1 MAHGHAGE
9 LRMDGP
15 GLDVRVAASQRQAI
29 TLVLT
34 EADRARLLGA
44 LQQGKP
50 SAIDIHVQ
58 CRSGRDQP
66 AALSMWV
73 RSSEG
78 HEGRLLRQFVPGESS
93 FRVQLLAQH
102 TLTFTAGAYLLSL
115 EGGLKDARVHMTM
128 THSTLGGP
136 GLGGGWM
143 AETAEQAR
151 DRLLAE
157 NRELQLL
164 VEKQKEFILI
174 LKRKYLEKGDALLDA
189 ENEVLQQKAK
199 RAKFII
205 NTWRM
210 KTVVP
215 AFQSWRTYTKER
227 KARKKELLG
236 KVVNRLANSQLWR
249 AWRVWVQLVE
259 GQKVGGLK
267 AALAAEKGKRAR
279 AVINAWRM
287 RSMTPV
293 FIAWRKWA
301 KEYRE
306 HRRVLMGKIVA
317 RMHNAGLWQAFRHW
331 SKIIESGKVRMLQ
344 ARLDAMQSTERK
356 KRIAAFLAKWRDK
369 TLVPK
374 FQAWR
379 RYAHENRGHK
389 KRLLGK
395 VVLRLGNAKLWAA
408 WRQWRRGIEDDKVSS
423 LKAQLNKHRAARAQA
438 LISMWRMRSLTPVF
452 KAWATHVKSQRG
464 RKKALMGKV
473 VLRMQ
478 NAKLW
483 AAWRQWSR
491 TAEAMRVASLQQ
503 NMAAGLHAQKKRRI
517 QALMARWQKGSLQGT
532 FRAWR
537 TWSRERKARK
547 RELLGKVVRRM
558 GSSKLWAG
566 FRQWKKYVEGERVA
580 DMRDK
585 IRSELMATMAL
596 SGGASRGGGGGAD
609 YQTLLAKYRS
619 LKHKKLTLEASYD
632 HLFKFLQRFRVQ
644 IARAI
649 EEEVHRLTAHC
660 KCDVCQTKK
669 KMLTQSGINEWLFTF
684 DRELVKFKYPA

>member
-1 MAHGHAGE
+1 
-9 LRMDGP
+9 MDTP
-15 GLDVRVAASQRQAI
+15 GLDVRVGASQRQSI
-29 TLVLT
+29 TLVVT
-34 EADRARLLGA
+34 EQDRARLLGA
-44 LQQGKP
+44 LQAGKH

-58 CRSGRDQP
+58 CRSGREQP
-66 AALSMWV
+66 ASLSMWV

-78 HEGRLLRQFVPGESS
+78 NEGRLLRQFVPGESN

-102 TLTFTAGAYLLSL
+102 TMTFTAGFYLLSV
-115 EGGLKDARVHMTM
+115 EGGSKDSRVHLSMS
-128 THSTLGGP
+128 HSTVGGP
-136 GLGGGWM
+136 GGGGGWM
-143 AETAEQAR
+143 PETAEQAR
-151 DRLLAE
+151 DRLMAE

-174 LKRKYLEKGDALLDA
+174 LKRKYLEKGDALVEK
-189 ENEVLQQKAK
+189 ENEVLTQKAK

-215 AFQSWRTYTKER
+215 AFQSWRTFTRDR

-249 AWRVWVQLVE
+249 SWRIWVQLVE
-259 GQKVGGLK
+259 GEKVGGLK
-267 AALAAEKGKRAR
+267 AQLAAEKGKRAR
-279 AVINAWRM
+279 ALINAWRM
-287 RSMTPV
+287 RSLTPV
-293 FIAWRKWA
+293 FIAWKKWA

-331 SKIIESGKVRMLQ
+331 TKIIDGGKVKNLQ
-344 ARLDAMQSTERK
+344 AKLDAMMSNERK
-356 KRIAAFLAKWRDK
+356 KRIAAFLNKWRDK

-379 RYAHENRGHK
+379 RYAHENRGRK
-389 KRLLGK
+389 KRLMGK

-408 WRQWRRGIEDDKVSS
+408 WRQWKATIENDKVSA
-423 LKAQLNKHRAARAQA
+423 LKNQLNKHRMARAQA
-438 LISMWRMRSLTPVF
+438 LINMWRMRSLTPVF
-452 KAWATHVKSQRG
+452 KAWRLYITQTRG

-483 AAWRQWSR
+483 AAWRQWVK
-491 TAEAMRVASLQQ
+491 TAELIRVTSLQ
-503 NMAAGLHAQKKRRI
+503 NSMAAGLHAQKKRRI
-517 QALMARWQKGSLQGT
+517 QALMARWQKGSVQGV

-537 TWSRERKARK
+537 TWSREQRQRK

-558 GSSKLWAG
+558 GSAKLWAG
-566 FRQWKKYVEGERVA
+566 FRTWKKFSEAARVS

-585 IRSELMATMAL
+585 MRGELMATMSL
-596 SGGASRGGGGGAD
+596 SGGGRGGGAGGAD
-609 YQTLLAKYRS
+609 YQTLLLKYRS
-619 LKHKKLTLEASYD
+619 LKHKKLTLEAGYD
-632 HLFKFLQRFRVQ
+632 QLFKFLQKFRVH

-649 EEEVHRLTAHC
+649 EEEISRLTAHC
-660 KCDVCQTKK
+660 KCDVCQTKRR
-669 KMLTQSGINEWLFTF
+669 MLSQTGINEWLHTF
-684 DRELVKFKYPA
+684 DREMVKFKYPA